1 MPNPLADEA
10 RAMNDRQLG
19 EAVNEAYRE
28 LFNLQFQKGTRQ
40 LQDGLA
46 VRRARRQIARL
57 RTIQRERAIADV
69 LGAPLAPSAA
79 PAEAAVSPQKRR
91 ALEARAALEAEDVEP
106 EEEATADAE
115 ADDAAGDDAADDQS
129 ADEDMNEEDSGGTAV
144 GQVDDDAETAED
156 DAETDDVAA
165 EDDAETADVAA
176 NGDNSADA
184 DEKAD

>member
-91 ALEARAALEAEDVEP
+91 ALEARAALEAKDVEA

-129 ADEDMNEEDSGGTAV
+129 ADEDMNEEDGGPAV
-144 GQVDDDAETAED
+144 GQVDDDV
-156 DAETDDVAA
+156 ETDDVAA
-165 EDDAETADVAA
+165 EDDAGTDDVAA
-176 NGDNSADA
+176 NGDDSADA

>member
-91 ALEARAALEAEDVEP
+91 ALEARAALEA
-106 EEEATADAE
+106 
-115 ADDAAGDDAADDQS
+115 DDAAGEDASDDQS
-129 ADEDMNEEDSGGTAV
+129 VDEDMNEEDSGGTAV
-144 GQVDDDAETAED
+144 GQVDDDAETDDVAAED

-165 EDDAETADVAA
+165 
-176 NGDNSADA
+176 NGDDSADA

>member
-79 PAEAAVSPQKRR
+79 PAEVAVSPQKRR
-91 ALEARAALEAEDVEP
+91 ALEARAALEAEDVEA

-115 ADDAAGDDAADDQS
+115 ADDAAGEDAADEQS

-165 EDDAETADVAA
+165 EDDAETDDVAA
-176 NGDNSADA
+176 NGDDSADA

>member
-57 RTIQRERAIADV
+57 RTIQRERSIADV
-69 LGAPLAPSAA
+69 LGMPLAPSAA
-79 PAEAAVSPQKRR
+79 PVEAAVSPQKRR
-91 ALEARAALEAEDVEP
+91 ALEARAALEAEDAEA
-106 EEEATADAE
+106 EEDATADSV
-115 ADDAAGDDAADDQS
+115 ADDAAGEDAADMDEGLGDEDS
-129 ADEDMNEEDSGGTAV
+129 GADTDADDEVVDEDMNDEDSSGEAV
-144 GQVDDDAETAED
+144 GQVDDDAETAD
-156 DAETDDVAA
+156 DDD
-165 EDDAETADVAA
+165 
-176 NGDNSADA
+176 SADA

>member
-79 PAEAAVSPQKRR
+79 PVEAAVSPRKRR
-91 ALEARAALEAEDVEP
+91 ALEARAALEAEDVE
-106 EEEATADAE
+106 AE
-115 ADDAAGDDAADDQS
+115 DDAAGEDAADDQS
-129 ADEDMNEEDSGGTAV
+129 ADEDMNDEDSGGTAV
-144 GQVDDDAETAED
+144 GQVDDDV
-156 DAETDDVAA
+156 ETDDVAA
-165 EDDAETADVAA
+165 EDDAETDDVAA
-176 NGDNSADA
+176 NGDDSADA

>member
-91 ALEARAALEAEDVEP
+91 ALEARAALEAEDVEA
-106 EEEATADAE
+106 EEEATADTE
-115 ADDAAGDDAADDQS
+115 ADDDAADDQS

-144 GQVDDDAETAED
+144 GQVDDDAETD
-156 DAETDDVAA
+156 
-165 EDDAETADVAA
+165 DVAA
-176 NGDNSADA
+176 NGDDSADA